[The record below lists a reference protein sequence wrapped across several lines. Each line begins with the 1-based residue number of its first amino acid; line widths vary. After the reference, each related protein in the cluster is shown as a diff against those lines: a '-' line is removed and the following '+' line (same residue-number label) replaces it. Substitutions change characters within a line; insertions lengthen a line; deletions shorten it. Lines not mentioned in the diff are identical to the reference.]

1 MPNLVAQKSSAT
13 SKKIER
19 AALELFVEKG
29 VAETT
34 TRDIAS
40 RAGVAEGTIYR
51 HFPSKEA
58 LAYNLYANNY
68 ASFAQTLERLQ
79 ADQPDAFARLAA
91 MIQEF
96 CRLFDQDPAM
106 FSYLLLA
113 QHQEIRKLPDDFHSP
128 VLVLTNVIANG
139 LEKGEIISLS
149 NDPDLARELASALVL
164 GAVLQTATAHFYGRI
179 SCPMADLAPSLSAAA
194 HRLLSAKP

>member
-1 MPNLVAQKSSAT
+1 MPKPAAQKTSDTSSR
-13 SKKIER
+13 IER

-34 TRDIAS
+34 TRDIAA
-40 RAGVAEGTIYR
+40 RAGIAEGTIYR

-58 LAYNLYANNY
+58 LAYSLYANNY
-68 ASFAQTLERLQ
+68 ASFAQTLESLQ
-79 ADQPDAFARLAA
+79 ADQLAAFAQLAA
-91 MIQEF
+91 MIRGF

-113 QHQEIRKLPDDFHSP
+113 QHQEIRKLPNDFHSP
-128 VLVLTNVIANG
+128 VQVVTNVIAAG

-149 NDPDLARELASALVL
+149 DDPDLARELASALVL
-164 GAVLQTATAHFYGRI
+164 GAVLQTATAHLYGRI